1 MGPWQFSVFHIPILV
16 GAVASTLLSIIAWRH
31 REYRYARSLI
41 VLLFGV
47 TWWCL
52 TYVVGLGTTVP
63 VVKRLVYS
71 LTYPAVGLV
80 SIAWFVFAVQYTGR
94 LRVPTG
100 RELAALGVIP
110 ALTAVAGFT
119 NQHHGL
125 LWSSVDVVSRGQ
137 LAVIQ
142 TTPGVLFWAHT
153 VQSYA
158 LVGLG
163 TGFIGILALR
173 SDRAYRSE
181 AVVLAVAAAVPLGVN
196 VLYLVGVTGTVDLTP
211 AAFALS
217 GTVLIAAAFR
227 DQFLQT
233 LPLAREIARDELI
246 GRMTSPVIVV
256 DKRARVVDIN
266 PAAESLADATTD
278 VVGSRI
284 ETAFPDIAAAVD
296 LRDGST
302 QRTEIRRTDRNG
314 ERHYEVETLPLDRGG
329 GAIRGHLL
337 RMHDVTKLKRNQREL
352 VEERQFIDQALD
364 ALDDLFYVIDA
375 DGSLC
380 RWNEQFARVTGYSEP
395 ELEGMDAVEVFPEE
409 ERERIADAIQA
420 TFEGEELPFKED
432 VLVAD
437 GDTVEADLLTA
448 DGERIPHEFTGAR
461 LEDEDGRLTGLV
473 GIGRDISKRKER
485 ERRLRTFR
493 EAVEHA
499 GRMIYW
505 MDRDGTVEYVNPAL
519 EAQTKYD
526 AADLVDEQTFPLASR
541 AESEVSVDDIVNTLV
556 RGETWRAEF
565 TMCRNDGE
573 RRTVDQTLRPVYNDG
588 RIERFVGVAG
598 DITERKRQKQQLS
611 VLQRIMRHDLRNN
624 LNTILLSIQLAR
636 REGTND
642 AAGEQLD
649 AAEEQLDAAEQTVNE
664 TLSLI
669 QEVKQFK
676 RTFEAG
682 EVDEEV
688 VDICEVVREQLEVLR
703 AERTALEVSDDLPE
717 TARVVTNSLIERAVR
732 NVLTNAVE
740 HNDADTPEI
749 RVALVR
755 RQADDEVEL
764 RIEDNGPGIPE
775 ETIEVLSAE
784 RERQLDHLS
793 GFGLWAVHWVLT
805 VSGGRLGF
813 AENEPRGTVAKLVLP
828 AAQPADQPHTN
839 N

>member
-1 MGPWQFSVFHIPILV
+1 MGLWQFSAFHIPILV
-16 GAVASTLLSIIAWRH
+16 GAVASTLLSVIAWRH

-47 TWWCL
+47 SWWCL
-52 TYVVGLGTTVP
+52 TSVVGLGTTVP
-63 VVKRLVYS
+63 AVKRFAYS

-94 LRVPTG
+94 LRVPAR
-100 RELAALGVIP
+100 RELAALGIIP
-110 ALTAVAGFT
+110 VLTVVAGFT
-119 NQHHGL
+119 NQYHGL
-125 LWSSVDVVSRGQ
+125 LWSSVDFVPRGQ
-137 LAVIQ
+137 LTVMQ
-142 TTPGVLFWAHT
+142 TTPGPVFWAHT

-158 LVGLG
+158 LIGLG
-163 TGFIGILALR
+163 TAFIGILALR
-173 SDRAYRSE
+173 SNRAYRSE
-181 AVVLAVAAAVPLGVN
+181 AVVLTLAAAVPLGVN

-246 GRMTSPVIVV
+246 GQMTSPVIVV
-256 DKRARVVDIN
+256 DRRARVVDVN
-266 PAAESLADATTD
+266 PAAESLAGTTAD

-302 QRTEIRRTDRNG
+302 QRTEIRRTDRDG
-314 ERHYEVETLPLDRGG
+314 ERQYEVETLPLDRGS

-364 ALDDLFYVIDA
+364 ALDDLFYVVDV
-375 DGSLC
+375 DGSLS
-380 RWNEQFARVTGYSEP
+380 RWNEQFSRVTGYSEP

-420 TFEGEELPFKED
+420 TFEGEELPSEKD

-461 LEDEDGRLTGLV
+461 LADEDGRLTGLV
-473 GIGRDISKRKER
+473 GIGRDISERKER

-541 AESEVSVDDIVNTLV
+541 AESDVSADDIVNTLV

-573 RRTVDQTLRPVYNDG
+573 RRTVDQTLKPVYNDG

-611 VLQRIMRHDLRNN
+611 VLQRILRHDLRNN

-649 AAEEQLDAAEQTVNE
+649 AAEQTVSE

-669 QEVKQFK
+669 QEVKQFE

-682 EVDEEV
+682 EVDDEV
-688 VDICEVVREQLEVLR
+688 VDVCEVVREQLEVLR
-703 AERTALEVSDDLPE
+703 AERTAVEVSDDLPE

-805 VSGGRLGF
+805 VSGGRLEF